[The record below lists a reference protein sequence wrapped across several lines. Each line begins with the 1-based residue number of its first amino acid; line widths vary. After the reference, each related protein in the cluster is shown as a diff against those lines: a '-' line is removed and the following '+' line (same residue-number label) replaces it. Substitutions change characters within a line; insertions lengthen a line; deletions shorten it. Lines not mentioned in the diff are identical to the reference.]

1 MFNVSESESIVF
13 KELDLFYHF
22 IMGFNLFN
30 YIFDKYEFLYNKFYG
45 FVKKKLRQSWVLYGQ
60 FSSYYYLHI
69 NISMLLI
76 TVSVSNI

>member
-45 FVKKKLRQSWVLYGQ
+45 FVKKKIKTELGFIWSV
-60 FSSYYYLHI
+60 F
-69 NISMLLI
+69 LLLLFTHKYKYVVNNCI
-76 TVSVSNI
+76 CQ